1 MRSRASAFLKIG
13 ANRLLDREK
22 PRRKSVPA
30 STIIESAEADGLLV
44 VATDVANDEDAVS
57 LIDLGLDL
65 MAGPR
70 FGGPEA
76 AEARRRQQARP
87 PASI

>member
-1 MRSRASAFLKIG
+1 MNAVEGLAFVKIG

-22 PRRKSVPA
+22 PRHRTVPA

-70 FGGPEA
+70 FGSPSGLSPRA
-76 AEARRRQQARP
+76 ATPGRLAP
-87 PASI
+87 I